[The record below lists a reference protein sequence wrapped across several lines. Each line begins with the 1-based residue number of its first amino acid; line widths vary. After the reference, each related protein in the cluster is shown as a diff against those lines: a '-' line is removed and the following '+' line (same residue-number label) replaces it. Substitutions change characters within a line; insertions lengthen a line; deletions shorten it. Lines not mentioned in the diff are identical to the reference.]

1 MSSQS
6 RFNQLSFRH
15 IGTDFT
21 GGLTA
26 AVVALPLALAF
37 GMASGAGPVAGVY
50 GAVLVGFFAA
60 LFGGTPSQV
69 SGPTG
74 PMTVVMA
81 GVFTSM
87 QAKYPE
93 TGLYLGFTAVII
105 AGLFQIAFGL
115 LKLGKYFILVPYPVI
130 SGFMTGI
137 GVIIIILQL
146 GPLLGHGGTPSLMAA
161 LVSLPDWLLAINWQ
175 ELALGG
181 LALAIVYLWPVRWN
195 VWLPRPL
202 VALLTGSLV
211 ALWLPAE
218 AIAIIG
224 DIPTGFPPLHWPV
237 INIDV
242 LGELLYAGVLLAVLG
257 SIDSLLTSLVAD
269 SMTKQQHDSDHELI
283 GQGVGNT
290 LAGLFG
296 GLPGA
301 GATMRTVVNIRA
313 GGKTGFSGAI
323 HALVLLVVMM
333 GAGKYAAHVPLAVLA
348 GILIKV
354 GLDIIDWPFFRRLGK
369 LPMNT
374 VALMILVLGLTV
386 FVDLITAVL
395 VGVFLSNLITVER
408 LTSIQLDSVH
418 LTDGTNARE
427 KGRPTEEQWLESQHG
442 ALLMLRLKGPLSFG
456 VGRGLRR
463 RLASQMSHQTMI
475 FDLTGAL
482 LVGTSTAMILDE
494 LIQTE
499 MANGRD
505 VLVVGLS
512 EKTEQSLARLGTLD
526 TLGRDRIFPS
536 FEGMMSYVDSRPGLT
551 AES

>member
-115 LKLGKYFILVPYPVI
+115 LRLGKYFILVPYPVI

-181 LALAIVYLWPVRWN
+181 LALAVVYLWPARWN

-202 VALLTGSLV
+202 VALLTGTLV
-211 ALWLPAE
+211 ALWFPPE

-237 INIDV
+237 INLDV

-269 SMTKQQHDSDHELI
+269 SMTKQQHDSDRELI

-290 LAGLFG
+290 LAGFFG

-374 VALMILVLGLTV
+374 VALMLLVLGLTV

-418 LTDGTNARE
+418 LTDGTNASE
-427 KGRPTEEQWLESQHG
+427 QGRPTEELWLESQQG

-463 RLASQMSHQTMI
+463 RLSSQMSHQTMI

-536 FEGMMSYVDSRPGLT
+536 FEDMMSYVDSRPGLT
-551 AES
+551 AGR

>member
-1 MSSQS
+1 
-6 RFNQLSFRH
+6 
-15 IGTDFT
+15 
-21 GGLTA
+21 
-26 AVVALPLALAF
+26 F

-105 AGLFQIAFGL
+105 AGLLQIAFGL

-146 GPLLGHGGTPSLMAA
+146 GPLLGHAGTPSLMAA
-161 LVSLPDWLLAINWQ
+161 LISLPDWLQSIHWQ

-181 LALAIVYLWPVRWN
+181 LALALMYLWPARWN
-195 VWLPRPL
+195 AWIPRPL
-202 VALLTGSLV
+202 IALLAGTFV
-211 ALWLPAE
+211 ALWLPPE

-224 DIPTGFPPLHWPV
+224 DIPSGIPPLHWPV
-237 INIDV
+237 INMEAV
-242 LGELLYAGVLLAVLG
+242 GELVYAGVLLAVLG
-257 SIDSLLTSLVAD
+257 TIDSLLTSLVAD
-269 SMTKQQHDSDHELI
+269 NMTKQQHDSDRELV
-283 GQGVGNT
+283 GQGIGNT
-290 LAGLFG
+290 LAGFFG

-323 HALVLLVVMM
+323 HALVLLVVML

-354 GLDIIDWPFFRRLGK
+354 GIDIIDWPFFRRIGK
-369 LPMNT
+369 LPLNT
-374 VALMILVLGLTV
+374 VALMLLVLGLTV

-418 LTDGTNARE
+418 LTNGANARE
-427 KGRPTEEQWLESQHG
+427 NGRPPEEQWLESQQG
-442 ALLMLRLKGPLSFG
+442 DVLMLCLKGPLSFG

-463 RLASQMSHQTMI
+463 RLAAQVSHQIMI
-475 FDLTGAL
+475 FDLAGAQ

-499 MANGRD
+499 IASGRD
-505 VLVVGLS
+505 VLLVGLS
-512 EKTEQSLARLGTLD
+512 EKAEQSLARLGTLD
-526 TLGRDRIFPS
+526 ALGTERVFTS
-536 FEGMMSYVDSRPGLT
+536 FEQVMSYVDQHRAQSIKN
-551 AES
+551 